1 MRLSVRKTNR
11 KVMEGITLNIGS
23 PNPINMLIETNDC
36 VFIVSRRAPFGAA
49 LARLYRIIGT

>member
-1 MRLSVRKTNR
+1 
-11 KVMEGITLNIGS
+11 MEGITLNIGS

-49 LARLYRIIGT
+49 LAGFIALLERDSKAAAALYTSL